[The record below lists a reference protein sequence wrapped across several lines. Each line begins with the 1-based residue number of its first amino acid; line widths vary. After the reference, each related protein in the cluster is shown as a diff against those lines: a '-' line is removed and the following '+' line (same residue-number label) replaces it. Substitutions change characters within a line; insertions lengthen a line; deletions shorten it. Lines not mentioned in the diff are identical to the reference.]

1 MFSLKERSV
10 MNITNDYGSF
20 NNFKKNEDDDIIIII
35 KYLLLSIPSTVLL
48 LDTITLITYSI
59 PEPLLFNE

>member
-1 MFSLKERSV
+1 
-10 MNITNDYGSF
+10 MNITNDYDSF
-20 NNFKKNEDDDIIIII
+20 NNFKKNEDDDIITII

-59 PEPLLFNE
+59 PEHLLFNE